1 MEVSAGTVAVFFTAE
16 GIYRLSLLS
25 KGSLFLAGEQKEAPW
40 PGLRRDLERFFDGK
54 GKDIAWKYPVIMRGY
69 SSWTRKVLEAAREI
83 PFGQTWTYGRL
94 AEKTGSPRAA
104 RAVGQALGRNRTPVL
119 IPCHRVI
126 DSGGTPGG
134 FGAGVEWKKELLKLE
149 GIEIREK
156 NR

>member
-1 MEVSAGTVAVFFTAE
+1 
-16 GIYRLSLLS
+16 
-25 KGSLFLAGEQKEAPW
+25 
-40 PGLRRDLERFFDGK
+40 
-54 GKDIAWKYPVIMRGY
+54 MRGY
-69 SSWTRKVLEAAREI
+69 SSWTRKVLEVAREI

-134 FGAGVEWKKELLKLE
+134 FGAGLEWKKELLKLE

>member
-1 MEVSAGTVAVFFTAE
+1 MPFLQRRDLPS
-16 GIYRLSLLS
+16 SLLS

-104 RAVGQALGRNRTPVL
+104 RAVGQALGRNRTVL

-126 DSGGTPGG
+126 DSGGQ
-134 FGAGVEWKKELLKLE
+134 GVWSGRGMEKELLKLE
-149 GIEIREK
+149 GMNGRKTVGKIAFLT
-156 NR
+156 